1 MQEEQM
7 DSRLRGNDGI
17 GCGSGGTEHGS
28 DGTGR
33 GSDGAE
39 HGNDGTGRGNDGVE
53 RGMGK
58 ASPATTIA
66 RVHAREVLDSRG
78 VPTVEVDVTLADGAR
93 GRAIVPSGASTG
105 RHEALEFRDGNPARY
120 QGKGVRHAVRHVNEV
135 LGPAVVGVDATRQH
149 EVDALLLDTDGT
161 PNLRRLGGNA
171 VLGVSLAAAHAA
183 AAGIGLP
190 LYRYLG
196 GSLAREM
203 PVPMVNI
210 LSGGLHARG
219 IVDFQDF
226 LLLPLSAHSFSE
238 ALVTVRNVY
247 HAMGEILTSRGAS
260 TLVADEG
267 GLAPAKDTSDSALDD
282 AQTGSAANEFSVKL
296 LVQAIEKAGYRPGE
310 DAAIGLDVAA
320 THFFHDGKY
329 RLSAENRTLSS
340 AEMVD
345 LLARWVDEY
354 PIISIEDGL
363 AEDDWTGWQELTARV
378 GERVQLI
385 GDDLFVTSV
394 QRLQQ
399 GIETNAANAVLVKV
413 NQVGTLTAA
422 MATLRL
428 ARTHRYLPVV
438 SARSGE
444 TEDATIA
451 DLAVGANAGQ
461 IKIGSITRSERLA
474 KYNQLLR
481 IEEELGPHGVYRGR
495 EVFRRFLGA
504 L

>member
-1 MQEEQM
+1 MQAEQM
-7 DSRLRGNDGI
+7 DSAPRHGASFRGNDVRRDSTKI
-17 GCGSGGTEHGS
+17 VC
-28 DGTGR
+28 
-33 GSDGAE
+33 
-39 HGNDGTGRGNDGVE
+39 
-53 RGMGK
+53 
-58 ASPATTIA
+58 
-66 RVHAREVLDSRG
+66 VHAREVLDSRG
-78 VPTVEVDVTLADGAR
+78 VPTVEVDVFLASGAR

-120 QGKGVRHAVRHVNEV
+120 QGKGVRHAVRHVIEV
-135 LGPAVVGVDATRQH
+135 LGPAVVGVEATRQH
-149 EVDALLLDTDGT
+149 EVDAVLVDTEGT

-171 VLGVSLAAAHAA
+171 VLGVSLATAHAA
-183 AAGIGLP
+183 AADIGLP

-196 GSLAREM
+196 GSQAREL

-226 LLLPLSAHSFSE
+226 LLIPLSAQSFSE
-238 ALVTVRNVY
+238 ALVMVTNVY
-247 HAMGEILTSRGAS
+247 RAMGELLTVRGAS

-267 GLAPAKDTSDSALDD
+267 GLAPSSAPGHATAGTAD
-282 AQTGSAANEFSVKL
+282 AGLPANEAAVQL

-320 THFFHDGKY
+320 THFFHEGEY
-329 RLSAENRTLSS
+329 HLSAENRTLSS
-340 AEMVD
+340 AEMVA
-345 LLARWVDEY
+345 LLARWVEAY

-363 AEDDWTGWQELTARV
+363 AEDDWDGWQALTTRV
-378 GERVQLI
+378 GTRAQLI
-385 GDDLFVTSV
+385 GDDLFVTNS

-399 GIETNAANAVLVKV
+399 GIERSAANAVLVKV

-428 ARTHRYLPVV
+428 ARAHGYLPVV

-451 DLAVGANAGQ
+451 DLAVGTNAGQ

-481 IEEELGPHGVYRGR
+481 IEEELGPQGVYRGR
-495 EVFRRFLGA
+495 QVFRRFLGA
-504 L
+504 P

>member
-1 MQEEQM
+1 MSEIQM
-7 DSRLRGNDGI
+7 DSRFRGNDRLK
-17 GCGSGGTEHGS
+17 CANYN
-28 DGTGR
+28 
-33 GSDGAE
+33 AE
-39 HGNDGTGRGNDGVE
+39 CR
-53 RGMGK
+53 M
-58 ASPATTIA
+58 TIVD
-66 RVHAREVLDSRG
+66 VHAREVLDSRG
-78 VPTVEVDVTLADGAR
+78 VPTVEVDVTLACGAR

-120 QGKGVRHAVRHVNEV
+120 QGRGVRHAVRHVNEV
-135 LGPAVVGVDATRQH
+135 LGPAVVGVEATRQH

-161 PNLRRLGGNA
+161 SNLRRLGGNA
-171 VLGVSLAAAHAA
+171 VLGVSLATAHAA
-183 AAGIGLP
+183 AAGFGLP
-190 LYRYLG
+190 LYRYIG
-196 GSLAREM
+196 GSQAREM

-226 LLLPLSAHSFSE
+226 LLIPIGAQSFSE
-238 ALVTVRNVY
+238 ALVMVRNVY
-247 HAMGEILTSRGAS
+247 HAMGEILTDRGAS

-267 GLAPAKDTSDSALDD
+267 GLAPAMETSGTA
-282 AQTGSAANEFSVKL
+282 TVANEAAVRL

-320 THFFHDGKY
+320 THFYSDGHY
-329 RLSAENRTLSS
+329 HLSAENRTLSS
-340 AEMVD
+340 DEMVE
-345 LLARWVDEY
+345 LLARWVEAY

-363 AEDDWTGWQELTARV
+363 AEDDWAGWQALTARV

-385 GDDLFVTSV
+385 GDDLFVTNV
-394 QRLQQ
+394 QRLRE
-399 GIETNAANAVLVKV
+399 GIEREAANAVLVKV

-422 MATLRL
+422 IATLRL
-428 ARTHRYLPVV
+428 ARAHGYLPVV

-451 DLAVGANAGQ
+451 DLAVGTNAGQ

-481 IEEELGPHGVYRGR
+481 IEEELGSQGVYRGR
-495 EVFRRFLGA
+495 EVFRQFLGES
-504 L
+504 

>member
-1 MQEEQM
+1 MIHAEQM
-7 DSRLRGNDGI
+7 DSRESGNDENLR
-17 GCGSGGTEHGS
+17 GSGGGM
-28 DGTGR
+28 
-33 GSDGAE
+33 
-39 HGNDGTGRGNDGVE
+39 RGNGSTALSSKI
-53 RGMGK
+53 M
-58 ASPATTIA
+58 
-66 RVHAREVLDSRG
+66 RVHAREVPDSRG
-78 VPTVEVDVTLADGAR
+78 VPTVEVDVILAGGAR

-135 LGPAVVGVDATRQH
+135 LGPAVVGVHAVSQH
-149 EVDALLLDTDGT
+149 VVDALLLETDGT

-171 VLGVSLAAAHAA
+171 VLSISLATAHAA
-183 AAGIGLP
+183 AASVGLP

-196 GSLAREM
+196 GSQAREL

-226 LLLPLSAHSFSE
+226 LLIPVGARSFSE
-238 ALVTVRNVY
+238 AMVMVRNVY
-247 HAMGEILTSRGAS
+247 QAASEILSARGAS

-267 GLAPAKDTSDSALDD
+267 GLAPPAGASNAK
-282 AQTGSAANEFSVKL
+282 TGAREAGLGANEAAVQL
-296 LVQAIEKAGYRPGE
+296 LVQAIEEAGYRPGE

-320 THFFHDGKY
+320 THFFHEGEY
-329 RLSAENRTLSS
+329 HLSAENRTLSS
-340 AEMVD
+340 EQMVA
-345 LLARWVDEY
+345 LLSRWVADY
-354 PIISIEDGL
+354 PIVSIEDGL
-363 AEDDWTGWQELTARV
+363 AEDDWEGWQALTARV

-385 GDDLFVTSV
+385 GDDLFVTNT

-399 GIETNAANAVLVKV
+399 GIERNAANAVLVKV

-422 MATLRL
+422 VATLRL
-428 ARTHRYLPVV
+428 ARAHGYLPVV

-451 DLAVGANAGQ
+451 DLAVGMNAGQ

-481 IEEELGPHGVYRGR
+481 IEEELGAQGVYRGR
-495 EVFRRFLGA
+495 EVFRRFLYA
-504 L
+504 S

>member
-1 MQEEQM
+1 MQSKQM
-7 DSRLRGNDGI
+7 DSRFRGNDRTK
-17 GCGSGGTEHGS
+17 C
-28 DGTGR
+28 
-33 GSDGAE
+33 
-39 HGNDGTGRGNDGVE
+39 GND
-53 RGMGK
+53 K
-58 ASPATTIA
+58 AKPSATIR

-78 VPTVEVDVTLADGAR
+78 VPTVEVDVTLASGAR

-135 LGPAVVGVDATRQH
+135 LGPAVVGVEATRQH

-171 VLGVSLAAAHAA
+171 ILGASLATAHAA
-183 AAGIGLP
+183 AAGLGLP

-196 GSLAREM
+196 GSLAREL

-226 LLLPLSAHSFSE
+226 LLIPVGAQSFSD
-238 ALVTVRNVY
+238 ALVMVRNVY
-247 HAMGEILTSRGAS
+247 HAMGEILTDRGAS

-267 GLAPAKDTSDSALDD
+267 GLAPAIATSETA
-282 AQTGSAANEFSVKL
+282 TAANEGAVRL
-296 LVQAIEKAGYRPGE
+296 LVQGIEKAGYRPGE
-310 DAAIGLDVAA
+310 DASIGLDVAA
-320 THFFHDGKY
+320 THFYSDGLY
-329 RLSAENRTLSS
+329 HLHAEDRILSS
-340 AEMVD
+340 EEMVS
-345 LLARWVDEY
+345 LLAQWVDDY

-363 AEDDWTGWQELTARV
+363 AEDDWDGWQALTASL

-385 GDDLFVTSV
+385 GDDLFVTNV
-394 QRLQQ
+394 QRLQE
-399 GIETNAANAVLVKV
+399 GIERRAANAVLVKV

-422 MATLRL
+422 VASLRL
-428 ARTHRYLPVV
+428 ARAHGYLAVV

-451 DLAVGANAGQ
+451 DLAVGTNAGQ

-481 IEEELGPHGVYRGR
+481 IEEELGAQGVYRGR

-504 L
+504 P

>member
-1 MQEEQM
+1 MQSEQM
-7 DSRLRGNDGI
+7 DSRFRGNDGTEH
-17 GCGSGGTEHGS
+17 GQDGAGRGLGGTRRGS

-33 GSDGAE
+33 GRVRAE
-39 HGNDGTGRGNDGVE
+39 
-53 RGMGK
+53 
-58 ASPATTIA
+58 PATTIA
-66 RVHAREVLDSRG
+66 AVRAREVLDSRG
-78 VPTVEVDVTLADGAR
+78 VPTVEVDATLADGAR

-120 QGKGVRHAVRHVNEV
+120 QGKGARHAARHVNEV
-135 LGPAVVGVDATRQH
+135 LGPAVVGADAARQH
-149 EVDALLLDTDGT
+149 TVDALLLATDGT

-171 VLGVSLAAAHAA
+171 VLGVSLATAHAA
-183 AAGIGLP
+183 AASCGLP

-196 GSLAREM
+196 GSQAREL

-226 LLLPLSAHSFSE
+226 LCIPLSAQSYSE
-238 ALVTVRNVY
+238 ALVMVCNVY
-247 HAMGEILTSRGAS
+247 HAMGEILTARGAS

-267 GLAPAKDTSDSALDD
+267 GLAPAVNPLEAATGAPDNANGGNDSA
-282 AQTGSAANEFSVKL
+282 TGANESTAGANESAVQL

-320 THFFHDGKY
+320 THFYHEGAY
-329 RLSAENRTLSS
+329 RLRAEGRALSS
-340 AEMVD
+340 NEMVA
-345 LLARWVDEY
+345 LLTRWVDDY

-363 AEDDWTGWQELTARV
+363 AEDDWDGWRALTARA
-378 GERVQLI
+378 GDRAQLI
-385 GDDLFVTSV
+385 GDDLFVTNAA
-394 QRLQQ
+394 RLQE
-399 GIETNAANAVLVKV
+399 GIARNAANAVLVKV

-422 MATLRL
+422 IETLRL
-428 ARTHRYLPVV
+428 ARAHGYLPVV

-451 DLAVGANAGQ
+451 DLAVGTGAGQ

-481 IEEELGPHGVYRGR
+481 IEEELGPQGVYRGR
-495 EVFRRFLGA
+495 AVFRQFLR
-504 L
+504 

>member
-1 MQEEQM
+1 MRSRQM
-7 DSRLRGNDGI
+7 DSRFRGNDR
-17 GCGSGGTEHGS
+17 TKRVN
-28 DGTGR
+28 DK
-33 GSDGAE
+33 AE
-39 HGNDGTGRGNDGVE
+39 P
-53 RGMGK
+53 
-58 ASPATTIA
+58 STTIR

-78 VPTVEVDVTLADGAR
+78 VPTVEVDVTLASGAR
-93 GRAIVPSGASTG
+93 GRAVVPSGASTG
-105 RHEALEFRDGNPARY
+105 RHEALEFRDGDSARY

-135 LGPAVVGVDATRQH
+135 LGPVVLGVDATRQH

-171 VLGVSLAAAHAA
+171 VLGVSLATAHAA
-183 AAGIGLP
+183 AESLGLP

-196 GSLAREM
+196 GSLAREL

-226 LLLPLSAHSFSE
+226 LLIPVGAQSFSD
-238 ALVTVRNVY
+238 ALVMVRNVY
-247 HAMGEILTSRGAS
+247 HAMGEILTDRGAS

-267 GLAPAKDTSDSALDD
+267 GLRPSRGMRKSETAKMPPNE
-282 AQTGSAANEFSVKL
+282 AAVRL

-320 THFFHDGKY
+320 THFYSDGKY
-329 RLSAENRTLSS
+329 HLHAEDRILSS
-340 AEMVD
+340 EEMVS
-345 LLARWVDEY
+345 LLAQWVDDY

-363 AEDDWTGWQELTARV
+363 AEDDWDGWQALTTRL

-385 GDDLFVTSV
+385 GDDLFVTNV
-394 QRLQQ
+394 QRLHE
-399 GIETNAANAVLVKV
+399 GIERRAANAVLVKV

-422 MATLRL
+422 VATLRL
-428 ARTHRYLPVV
+428 ARAHGYLAVV

-451 DLAVGANAGQ
+451 DLAVGTNAGQ

-481 IEEELGPHGVYRGR
+481 IEEELGAQGVYRGR
-495 EVFRRFLGA
+495 DVFRRFLGES
-504 L
+504 

>member
-1 MQEEQM
+1 MSGRRM
-7 DSRLRGNDGI
+7 DSRF
-17 GCGSGGTEHGS
+17 
-28 DGTGR
+28 
-33 GSDGAE
+33 
-39 HGNDGTGRGNDGVE
+39 HGNDGTKR
-53 RGMGK
+53 
-58 ASPATTIA
+58 PTTITC
-66 RVHAREVLDSRG
+66 VHAREVLDSRG
-78 VPTVEVDVTLADGAR
+78 VPTVEVDVTLASGAR

-135 LGPAVVGVDATRQH
+135 LGPAVMGVDAVSQH
-149 EVDALLLDTDGT
+149 VVDALLLETDGT

-171 VLGVSLAAAHAA
+171 VLGISLATAHAA
-183 AAGIGLP
+183 AAGLGLP

-196 GSLAREM
+196 GSQGREM

-226 LLLPLSAHSFSE
+226 LLIPLSARSFSE
-238 ALVTVRNVY
+238 ALVMVRNVY
-247 HAMGEILTSRGAS
+247 HAMGEILTERGAS

-267 GLAPAKDTSDSALDD
+267 GLAPAVDESDAV
-282 AQTGSAANEFSVKL
+282 TGANEAAVQL

-320 THFFHDGKY
+320 THFYHEGEY

-345 LLARWVDEY
+345 LLVRWVEAY

-363 AEDDWTGWQELTARV
+363 AEDDWSGWQQLTARV
-378 GERVQLI
+378 GGRVQLI
-385 GDDLFVTSV
+385 GDDLFVTNT

-399 GIETNAANAVLVKV
+399 GIERNAANAVLVKV

-422 MATLRL
+422 VATLRL
-428 ARTHRYLPVV
+428 ARAHGYLPVV

-451 DLAVGANAGQ
+451 DLAVGTNAGQ

-474 KYNQLLR
+474 KYNQVLR
-481 IEEELGPHGVYRGR
+481 IEEELGAQGIYRGR
-495 EVFRRFLGA
+495 EVFRRFLDA
-504 L
+504 R

>member
-1 MQEEQM
+1 MSGRRM
-7 DSRLRGNDGI
+7 DSRF
-17 GCGSGGTEHGS
+17 
-28 DGTGR
+28 
-33 GSDGAE
+33 
-39 HGNDGTGRGNDGVE
+39 HGNDGTE
-53 RGMGK
+53 R
-58 ASPATTIA
+58 PTTITC
-66 RVHAREVLDSRG
+66 VHAREVLDSRG
-78 VPTVEVDVTLADGAR
+78 VPTIEVDVTLASGAR

-120 QGKGVRHAVRHVNEV
+120 QGRGVRHAVRHVNEV
-135 LGPAVVGVDATRQH
+135 LGPAVVGVDAVSQH
-149 EVDALLLDTDGT
+149 VVDALLLETDGT
-161 PNLRRLGGNA
+161 PSLRRLGGNA
-171 VLGVSLAAAHAA
+171 VLGISLATAHAA
-183 AAGIGLP
+183 AASLGLP

-196 GSLAREM
+196 GSQAREL

-226 LLLPLSAHSFSE
+226 LLIPLSARSFSE
-238 ALVTVRNVY
+238 ALVMVRNVY
-247 HAMGEILTSRGAS
+247 HAMGEILTDRSAS

-267 GLAPAKDTSDSALDD
+267 GLAPAVDESDAV
-282 AQTGSAANEFSVKL
+282 AGANEAAVQL
-296 LVQAIEKAGYRPGE
+296 LIQAIEKAGYRPGE

-320 THFFHDGKY
+320 THFYHEGEY

-345 LLARWVDEY
+345 LLVRWVEAY

-363 AEDDWTGWQELTARV
+363 AEDDWSGWQQLTARV
-378 GERVQLI
+378 GGGVQLI
-385 GDDLFVTSV
+385 GDDLFVTNT

-399 GIETNAANAVLVKV
+399 GIERNAANAVLVKV

-422 MATLRL
+422 VATLRL
-428 ARTHRYLPVV
+428 ARAHGYLPVV

-451 DLAVGANAGQ
+451 DLAVGTNAGQ

-474 KYNQLLR
+474 KYNQVLR
-481 IEEELGPHGVYRGR
+481 IEEELGAQGIYRGR
-495 EVFRRFLGA
+495 EVFHRFLGA
-504 L
+504 P

>member
-1 MQEEQM
+1 MRSEQM
-7 DSRLRGNDGI
+7 DSRFRGNDRTKHAI
-17 GCGSGGTEHGS
+17 
-28 DGTGR
+28 DR
-33 GSDGAE
+33 AE
-39 HGNDGTGRGNDGVE
+39 LSIDRAIDRAE
-53 RGMGK
+53 L
-58 ASPATTIA
+58 STTIR

-78 VPTVEVDVTLADGAR
+78 VPTVEVDVTLASGAR

-105 RHEALEFRDGNPARY
+105 RHEALEFRDGNSARY

-135 LGPAVVGVDATRQH
+135 LGPVVLGMDATRQH

-171 VLGVSLAAAHAA
+171 VLGVSLATAHAA
-183 AAGIGLP
+183 AESIGLP

-196 GSLAREM
+196 GSLAREL

-226 LLLPLSAHSFSE
+226 LLIPVGAQSFSD
-238 ALVTVRNVY
+238 ALVMVRNVY
-247 HAMGEILTSRGAS
+247 HAMGEILTARGAS

-267 GLAPAKDTSDSALDD
+267 GLAPAIATSETA
-282 AQTGSAANEFSVKL
+282 TAANEGAVRL
-296 LVQAIEKAGYRPGE
+296 LVQGIEKAGYRPGE
-310 DAAIGLDVAA
+310 DASIGLDVAA
-320 THFFHDGKY
+320 THFYSDGLY
-329 RLSAENRTLSS
+329 HLHAEDRKLSS
-340 AEMVD
+340 EEMVS
-345 LLARWVDEY
+345 LLAQWVDDY

-363 AEDDWTGWQELTARV
+363 AEDDWDGWLALTARL

-385 GDDLFVTSV
+385 GDDLFVTNV
-394 QRLQQ
+394 QRLHE
-399 GIETNAANAVLVKV
+399 GIERKAANAVLVKV

-422 MATLRL
+422 VATLRL
-428 ARTHRYLPVV
+428 ARAHGYLAVV

-481 IEEELGPHGVYRGR
+481 IEEELGSQGVYRGR
-495 EVFRRFLGA
+495 EVFRRFLGES
-504 L
+504 

>member
-1 MQEEQM
+1 MQSEQM
-7 DSRLRGNDGI
+7 DSHFRGNDK
-17 GCGSGGTEHGS
+17 
-28 DGTGR
+28 
-33 GSDGAE
+33 AE
-39 HGNDGTGRGNDGVE
+39 P
-53 RGMGK
+53 
-58 ASPATTIA
+58 STTIR

-78 VPTVEVDVTLADGAR
+78 VPTVEVDVTLASGAR
-93 GRAIVPSGASTG
+93 GRAVVPSGASTG
-105 RHEALEFRDGNPARY
+105 RHEALEFRDGDSARY

-135 LGPAVVGVDATRQH
+135 LGPAVLGMDATRQH

-171 VLGVSLAAAHAA
+171 VLGVSLATAHAA
-183 AAGIGLP
+183 AAGLGLP

-196 GSLAREM
+196 GSQAREL

-226 LLLPLSAHSFSE
+226 LLIPVGAQSFSD
-238 ALVTVRNVY
+238 ALVMVRNVY
-247 HAMGEILTSRGAS
+247 YAMGEILTDRGAS

-267 GLAPAKDTSDSALDD
+267 GYGPAVD
-282 AQTGSAANEFSVKL
+282 ASKGAAGAIDAVFTANEAAVRL

-320 THFFHDGKY
+320 THFFHEGLY
-329 RLSAENRTLSS
+329 HLHAEDRILSS
-340 AEMVD
+340 EEMVS
-345 LLARWVDEY
+345 LLAQWVDDY

-363 AEDDWTGWQELTARV
+363 AEDDWDGWQALTARL

-385 GDDLFVTSV
+385 GDDLFVTNV
-394 QRLQQ
+394 QRLHE
-399 GIETNAANAVLVKV
+399 GIERKAANAVLVKV

-422 MATLRL
+422 VATLRL
-428 ARTHRYLPVV
+428 ARAHGYLAVV

-451 DLAVGANAGQ
+451 DLAVGTNAGQ

-481 IEEELGPHGVYRGR
+481 IEEELGAQGVYRGR
-495 EVFRRFLGA
+495 DVFRRFLGES
-504 L
+504 

>member
-1 MQEEQM
+1 MQPDKM
-7 DSRLRGNDGI
+7 DSRFRGNDGSK
-17 GCGSGGTEHGS
+17 C
-28 DGTGR
+28 
-33 GSDGAE
+33 
-39 HGNDGTGRGNDGVE
+39 GNDGYELGNDGIKCAKGSAE
-53 RGMGK
+53 CR
-58 ASPATTIA
+58 TTIA

-78 VPTVEVDVTLADGAR
+78 VPTVEVDVTLASGAR

-135 LGPAVVGVDATRQH
+135 LGPAVMGVDATRQH
-149 EVDALLLDTDGT
+149 VVDALLLETDGT

-171 VLGVSLAAAHAA
+171 ALGVSLATVHAA
-183 AAGIGLP
+183 ATGLGLP

-196 GSLAREM
+196 GSQAREI

-226 LLLPLSAHSFSE
+226 LLIPLSAQNFSE

-247 HAMGEILTSRGAS
+247 HAMGEILTARGAS

-267 GLAPAKDTSDSALDD
+267 GLAPALATSGTA
-282 AQTGSAANEFSVKL
+282 TGANEAAVRL
-296 LVQAIEKAGYRPGE
+296 LVQAIEKAGYRPWE

-320 THFFHDGKY
+320 THFYHEGKY
-329 RLSAENRTLSS
+329 HLSAENRILSS
-340 AEMVD
+340 AEMVE
-345 LLARWVDEY
+345 LLARWVETY

-363 AEDDWTGWQELTARV
+363 AEDDWDGWQALTARV

-385 GDDLFVTSV
+385 GDDLFVTNV

-399 GIETNAANAVLVKV
+399 GINNGAANAVLVKV

-422 MATLRL
+422 IATLRL
-428 ARTHRYLPVV
+428 ARAHGYVPVV

-451 DLAVGANAGQ
+451 DLAVGTNAGQ

-481 IEEELGPHGVYRGR
+481 IEEDLGAQGVYRGR
-495 EVFRRFLGA
+495 EVFRRFLG
-504 L
+504 